1 MRADNT
7 NVVTSNSRGR
17 DSNRIR
23 SYNGFLDSVLVLD
36 LQHMPHGCGTW
47 PAFWTMTTDMAAWPA
62 GGEIDILEVN
72 IVFFL
77 FFRYAHL

>member
-47 PAFWTMTTDMAAWPA
+47 PAFWTVNTTLWPRW
-62 GGEIDILEVN
+62 GEIDIIESVYVLN
-72 IVFFL
+72 
-77 FFRYAHL
+77 